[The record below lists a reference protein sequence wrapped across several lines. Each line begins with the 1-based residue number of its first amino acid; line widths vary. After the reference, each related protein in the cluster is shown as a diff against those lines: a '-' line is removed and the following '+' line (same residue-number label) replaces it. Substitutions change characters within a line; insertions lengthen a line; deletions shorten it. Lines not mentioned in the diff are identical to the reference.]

1 MFSRLKNLFKKKE
14 VFVPIVIILR
24 VRPPSTWANQP
35 RPVMT
40 PKLDSESDGK

>member
-35 RPVMT
+35 RSVM
-40 PKLDSESDGK
+40 PQKIDSDVR